1 MLINKETIPYRMGL
15 QPFYYYQSS
24 PPVKNER
31 LGGYHPITP
40 PYHHPYDF
48 VLPMQSP
55 TNSVAAAAVAAVA
68 AAAGLPVPTGGS
80 PRSPSSSSSG
90 SPLYF
95 YMNDRGTARSD
106 ATGTEDISSVPLSP
120 PHTPPLRESAPLMVP
135 GKYGAL
141 SNTSGTDPALTSGAA
156 AGTRNSVIMKVQN
169 QQVVPMQRDTD
180 TSSPSEPETVEEF
193 ICRWENCY
201 CVFFKLEDLA
211 SHVTQK
217 HAVIGLDG
225 LYYCRW
231 ERCLRQDR
239 GFNARYKMLVHVR
252 THTKEKPHQCGKC
265 GKCFSRAENLKI
277 HLRSHSGEKPYVCP
291 VEVSLSLE
299 DCSVSLRPI
308 ANLCPFVSFQ
318 GCNKAY
324 SNSSDRFK
332 HTRTHANDK
341 PYVCKVAG
349 CNKRYT
355 DPSSLRKHVKTF
367 KHPNQSQNLLADAYC
382 MEYESYS
389 QDSTRSE
396 ATGSNP
402 SVASPLPSVDFDPE
416 DIGELIDVV
425 NLDGRCEEAM
435 LYGEYE
441 RFHRFGEVCGHP
453 ACCGN
458 ERLQL
463 PNGELVDPEPDEM
476 HEGEDDDDDDE
487 EQHDTTAVYTTT
499 AEAWAVPAVLNKIP
513 PDSDAPEEGEP
524 RGVNV
529 GAGGD
534 GDGAPTS
541 AKSVEDD
548 ELSSAIREPNGKPK
562 KAQVLKMDV
571 DGPLDLSIH
580 HR

>member
-55 TNSVAAAAVAAVA
+55 ANSAAAAAVAAVA
-68 AAAGLPVPTGGS
+68 AAAGLPVPSGGS
-80 PRSPSSSSSG
+80 PRSPTSSSGASSSSG

-95 YMNDRGTARSD
+95 YMNDRATARSD
-106 ATGTEDISSVPLSP
+106 GTEDISSVPLSP
-120 PHTPPLRESAPLMVP
+120 PHTPPLREHAPLMVT

-141 SNTSGTDPALTSGAA
+141 SNISGTDPALTSGAA

-169 QQVVPMQRDTD
+169 QQVVPIQRDTD

-291 VEVSLSLE
+291 VE
-299 DCSVSLRPI
+299 
-308 ANLCPFVSFQ
+308 

-367 KHPNQSQNLLADAYC
+367 KHPNQSSQNPLADAYC

-389 QDSTRSE
+389 QDSTRSD

-402 SVASPLPSVDFDPE
+402 SIASPLPSADFDPE

-425 NLDGRCEEAM
+425 NLDGRCDEAM
-435 LYGEYE
+435 IYGEYE
-441 RFHRFGEVCGHP
+441 RFHRLGESCGHP
-453 ACCGN
+453 ACGGN
-458 ERLQL
+458 ERLL
-463 PNGELVDPEPDEM
+463 LASDELVDPTETDEM
-476 HEGEDDDDDDE
+476 HDASQLEGEGDDDDDE
-487 EQHDTTAVYTTT
+487 HGTTAVYATT

-534 GDGAPTS
+534 GGGAPTS
-541 AKSVEDD
+541 AKSIEDD
-548 ELSSAIREPNGKPK
+548 ELCRAVRRLNGKP

>member
-24 PPVKNER
+24 PPVQNER
-31 LGGYHPITP
+31 LGGGGAGGVTASYHPITP
-40 PYHHPYDF
+40 PYHHSYDF

-55 TNSVAAAAVAAVA
+55 VGSVAAAAVAAVA
-68 AAAGLPVPTGGS
+68 AAAGVPVPGDPRLRS
-80 PRSPSSSSSG
+80 PVSSVASSPSSPPSSSSSSV

-95 YMNDRGTARSD
+95 YMAGRADDGATDEAGGPAPG
-106 ATGTEDISSVPLSP
+106 ATGSRKVESLSTGPLSP
-120 PHTPPLRESAPLMVP
+120 PHTPPLRDRTPSPQAASR
-135 GKYGAL
+135 KYGLSRLAEQAL
-141 SNTSGTDPALTSGAA
+141 ATSGATS
-156 AGTRNSVIMKVQN
+156 GQRNSVIMKVQN

-180 TSSPSEPETVEEF
+180 AGSPSEPETVEEF

-291 VEVSLSLE
+291 VEG
-299 DCSVSLRPI
+299 CS
-308 ANLCPFVSFQ
+308 
-318 GCNKAY
+318 KAY

-332 HTRTHANDK
+332 HTRTHSNDK
-341 PYVCKVAG
+341 PYVCKVPG

-367 KHPNQSQNLLADAYC
+367 KHANHRYASRLPDICC
-382 MEYESYS
+382 MEYESFS
-389 QDSTRSE
+389 QDSTRSDG
-396 ATGSNP
+396 AYADYDS
-402 SVASPLPSVDFDPE
+402 E
-416 DIGELIDVV
+416 DNGVLIDVV
-425 NLDGRCEEAM
+425 RCDDEARLYPEYRLHVPDACEHPGCQESTGGESYWSVDRPTDGRIRDAV
-435 LYGEYE
+435 GFVDE
-441 RFHRFGEVCGHP
+441 RVEPTDRPDP
-453 ACCGN
+453 A
-458 ERLQL
+458 
-463 PNGELVDPEPDEM
+463 
-476 HEGEDDDDDDE
+476 
-487 EQHDTTAVYTTT
+487 
-499 AEAWAVPAVLNKIP
+499 W
-513 PDSDAPEEGEP
+513 
-524 RGVNV
+524 
-529 GAGGD
+529 D
-534 GDGAPTS
+534 GDGVTS
-541 AKSVEDD
+541 IEDD
-548 ELSSAIREPNGKPK
+548 ELCRAVRELNGHPK
-562 KAQVLKMDV
+562 VPRLLKMDV

>member
-24 PPVKNER
+24 PPVPNER
-31 LGGYHPITP
+31 LGSAYHPITP

-48 VLPMQSP
+48 ILPMQSP
-55 TNSVAAAAVAAVA
+55 PSSITAAAVAAVA
-68 AAAGLPVPTGGS
+68 AAAGVPVPTDPIRLRS
-80 PRSPSSSSSG
+80 PASSAASSPSSASA

-95 YMNDRGTARSD
+95 YMNGRTTGSAQNGTANGA
-106 ATGTEDISSVPLSP
+106 ATTTGKDQLAAGPLSP
-120 PHTPPLRESAPLMVP
+120 PHTPPLRDRTPSPT
-135 GKYGAL
+135 GTGRYGLSSLGDLAL
-141 SNTSGTDPALTSGAA
+141 GSGTNTAA
-156 AGTRNSVIMKVQN
+156 QRNSVIMKVQN
-169 QQVVPMQRDTD
+169 QQVVPIQRETD
-180 TSSPSEPETVEEF
+180 ASSPSEPETVEEF

-291 VEVSLSLE
+291 VE
-299 DCSVSLRPI
+299 
-308 ANLCPFVSFQ
+308 

-332 HTRTHANDK
+332 HTRTHSNDK
-341 PYVCKVAG
+341 PYVCKVPG

-367 KHPNQSQNLLADAYC
+367 KHTGSQSHSPLLSDVYC
-382 MEYESYS
+382 MEYESFS
-389 QDSTRSE
+389 QDSTHSDAAGSYPDYDSE
-396 ATGSNP
+396 DNGA
-402 SVASPLPSVDFDPE
+402 
-416 DIGELIDVV
+416 LIDVV
-425 NLDGRCEEAM
+425 RCDEEAR
-435 LYGEYE
+435 LYPEYSY
-441 RFHRFGEVCGHP
+441 HRLETCEHP
-453 ACCGN
+453 GCQESVSSPLGGN
-458 ERLQL
+458 YWNVDQ
-463 PNGELVDPEPDEM
+463 PNDRRVLDVQEPRT
-476 HEGEDDDDDDE
+476 EGGMMEPHPVPWDGP
-487 EQHDTTAVYTTT
+487 VLG
-499 AEAWAVPAVLNKIP
+499 AVPI
-513 PDSDAPEEGEP
+513 
-524 RGVNV
+524 
-529 GAGGD
+529 
-534 GDGAPTS
+534 
-541 AKSVEDD
+541 EDD
-548 ELSSAIREPNGKPK
+548 ELYSTVGEQSGHPK
-562 KAQVLKMDV
+562 GPCMPKMDV
-571 DGPLDLSIH
+571 DSPLDLSIH

>member
-31 LGGYHPITP
+31 LGAYHPITP

-55 TNSVAAAAVAAVA
+55 SSSVAAAAVAAVA
-68 AAAGLPVPTGGS
+68 AAAGLPLPAGSSPQSPPSTTG
-80 PRSPSSSSSG
+80 SSSG

-95 YMNDRGTARSD
+95 YMNGRGAGSD
-106 ATGTEDISSVPLSP
+106 GAEDISSVPLSP
-120 PHTPPLRESAPLMVP
+120 PHTPPLRDTVSPLVRSRTNGP
-135 GKYGAL
+135 LVAASQYGSISSL
-141 SNTSGTDPALTSGAA
+141 SGAEPTLASA
-156 AGTRNSVIMKVQN
+156 ASGTRNSVIMKVQN
-169 QQVVPMQRDTD
+169 QQVVPMERDAD
-180 TSSPSEPETVEEF
+180 ASSPFEQETVEEF

-291 VEVSLSLE
+291 VE
-299 DCSVSLRPI
+299 
-308 ANLCPFVSFQ
+308 

-332 HTRTHANDK
+332 HTRTHSNDK

-367 KHPNQSQNLLADAYC
+367 KHPNQSRSLLADAYC

-389 QDSTRSE
+389 QDSTRSD

-402 SVASPLPSVDFDPE
+402 SDLHVDDFDAD

-425 NLDGRCEEAM
+425 NLDGRCDEEAAV
-435 LYGEYE
+435 YGEYE
-441 RFHRFGEVCGHP
+441 RFGEPCGHP
-453 ACCGN
+453 DCGN
-458 ERLQL
+458 ERVRMHTEQA
-463 PNGELVDPEPDEM
+463 DECA
-476 HEGEDDDDDDE
+476 DE
-487 EQHDTTAVYTTT
+487 EDEQTVLDAATDAEEQGPAVYATT
-499 AEAWAVPAVLNKIP
+499 AEAWPMPAVLNKIP
-513 PDSDAPEEGEP
+513 PDNTDAGETGET
-524 RGVNV
+524 RGAEADGGV
-529 GAGGD
+529 GS
-534 GDGAPTS
+534 TK
-541 AKSVEDD
+541 AKSIEDD
-548 ELSSAIREPNGKPK
+548 ELCSTIRQLNGRPK
-562 KAQVLKMDV
+562 AARMLKLDV